1 MSDTKI
7 FNISGGA
14 VIMINPPIDLE
25 KIISV
30 RLINKIS
37 CKNKSSFL
45 FPALYG
51 NFHCAEG
58 EFISDEIYES
68 YEKLKKSFAYENIF
82 VFEALEKSSNPDK
95 TYTNYSINSLIN
107 CAENI
112 VSAQNVIKTTE
123 TSSAFEAFLKTSFY
137 LDFITEYS
145 FTVSEIIILNGL
157 LKYAF
162 LSDIVLETLINEIK
176 ADIENKSNK
185 KLLRKEILNA
195 LRQRL
200 S

>member
-1 MSDTKI
+1 MSDIKI
-7 FNISGGA
+7 INITGGA
-14 VIMINPPIDLE
+14 IIMINPPIDLE
-25 KIISV
+25 KLISV

-37 CKNKSSFL
+37 RKDKSSFL

-51 NFHCAEG
+51 NFHCVESDA
-58 EFISDEIYES
+58 ISDKVYEA
-68 YEKLKKSFAYENIF
+68 YENLKKSFSYENIF
-82 VFEALEKSSNPDK
+82 VFEALEKSSNADM
-95 TYTNYSINSLIN
+95 TYTDYSINSLIN

-112 VSAQNVIKTTE
+112 ISAQDVIKTSE

-137 LDFITEYS
+137 LDFIAEYS

-162 LSDIVLETLINEIK
+162 LSDIVLESLIEDIK
-176 ADIENKSNK
+176 ASIENKSNK
-185 KLLRKEILNA
+185 KLLRKEFLNA

>member
-1 MSDTKI
+1 MSDMKI
-7 FNISGGA
+7 INITGG
-14 VIMINPPIDLE
+14 IILMINPPIDCD
-25 KIISV
+25 KITGV

-37 CKNKSSFL
+37 RQDKSSFL

-58 EFISDEIYES
+58 EFISDKVYEA
-68 YEKLKKSFAYENIF
+68 YENLKKGFAYENIF
-82 VFEALEKSSNPDK
+82 VFEALEKSPDNGK
-95 TYTNYSINSLIN
+95 NYTGCSINSLIS

-112 VSAQNVIKTTE
+112 ISAQNIIKTTE
-123 TSSAFEAFLKTSFY
+123 TSAAFEAFSQTSFY
-137 LDFITEYS
+137 LDFIVEYS

-162 LSDIVLETLINEIK
+162 LSDIVLETLIEDIK
-176 ADIENKSNK
+176 ASIENKSNK
-185 KLLRKEILNA
+185 KLLRKEFLNA

>member
-1 MSDTKI
+1 MSDIKI

-14 VIMINPPIDLE
+14 IIMINPPIDRE
-25 KIISV
+25 ESTGV

-37 CKNKSSFL
+37 RKDKSSFL

-51 NFHCAEG
+51 NFHCVESDA
-58 EFISDEIYES
+58 ISDKVYEA
-68 YEKLKKSFAYENIF
+68 YENLKKSFSYENIF
-82 VFEALEKSSNPDK
+82 VFEALEKSSNADM
-95 TYTNYSINSLIN
+95 TYTDYSINSLIN

-112 VSAQNVIKTTE
+112 ISSQNIIKTTE
-123 TSSAFEAFLKTSFY
+123 TSAAFEAFSQTSFY
-137 LDFITEYS
+137 LDFIAEYS
-145 FTVSEIIILNGL
+145 FTVSEIVILNGL

-162 LSDIVLETLINEIK
+162 LLGIVLETLIEDIK
-176 ADIENKSNK
+176 ASIENKSNK
-185 KLLRKEILNA
+185 KMLRKEFLNA

>member
-1 MSDTKI
+1 MSDIKI

-14 VIMINPPIDLE
+14 VIMINPPIDYE
-25 KIISV
+25 EITDV

-37 CKNKSSFL
+37 RKDKSSFL

-58 EFISDEIYES
+58 EFISDEVYEG
-68 YEKLKKSFAYENIF
+68 YEKLKKIFAYENIF
-82 VFEALEKSSNPDK
+82 VFEALEKSPD
-95 TYTNYSINSLIN
+95 TGYSINSLIN

-112 VSAQNVIKTTE
+112 VSAQDVIKTKE
-123 TSSAFEAFLKTSFY
+123 TSAIFETFLKTSFY
-137 LDFITEYS
+137 LDFIAEYS
-145 FTVSEIIILNGL
+145 FTVSEIVILNGL

-162 LSDIVLETLINEIK
+162 LSNIVLETLINEIK
-176 ADIENKSNK
+176 SDIENKSNK

>member
-1 MSDTKI
+1 MSDIKI
-7 FNISGGA
+7 FNISGGG
-14 VIMINPPIDLE
+14 ILMINPPIDLE

-37 CKNKSSFL
+37 RKDKSSFL

-58 EFISDEIYES
+58 EYISDKVYEA
-68 YEKLKKSFAYENIF
+68 YEKLRKSFIYENIF
-82 VFEALEKSSNPDK
+82 VFEALEKSSNTDK

-107 CAENI
+107 CAESI

-123 TSSAFEAFLKTSFY
+123 TSSAFETFLKTSFY
-137 LDFITEYS
+137 LDFIAEYS

-162 LSDIVLETLINEIK
+162 LSSIVLESLIEDIK
-176 ADIENKSNK
+176 TSIENKSNK
-185 KLLRKEILNA
+185 KLLRKEFLNA

>member
-1 MSDTKI
+1 MFDVNI
-7 FNISGGA
+7 INISGG
-14 VIMINPPIDLE
+14 VILMINPPIDCDE
-25 KIISV
+25 IVRI

-37 CKNKSSFL
+37 RQDKSSFL

-51 NFHCAEG
+51 NFHCVEG
-58 EFISDEIYES
+58 EYISDEVYES
-68 YEKLKKSFAYENIF
+68 YEKLKKSFTYENIF
-82 VFEALEKSSNPDK
+82 VFEALEKSPD
-95 TYTNYSINSLIN
+95 TGGNYLGYSVNSLIN

-112 VSAQNVIKTTE
+112 VSAQNIIKTTE

-137 LDFITEYS
+137 LNFIAEYS
-145 FTVSEIIILNGL
+145 FTVSEIIMLNGL

-162 LSDIVLETLINEIK
+162 LSNVVLETLINGIK
-176 ADIENKSNK
+176 ADIENKPNK
-185 KLLRKEILNA
+185 KLLRKEFLNA

>member
-37 CKNKSSFL
+37 RKNKSSFL

-123 TSSAFEAFLKTSFY
+123 TSSAFETFLKTSFY
-137 LDFITEYS
+137 LDFIAEYS
-145 FTVSEIIILNGL
+145 FTVSEIVILNGL

-185 KLLRKEILNA
+185 KLLRKEILNV

>member
-1 MSDTKI
+1 MSDVKI
-7 FNISGGA
+7 INITGGA
-14 VIMINPPIDLE
+14 IIMINPPIDCDE
-25 KIISV
+25 ITGV
-30 RLINKIS
+30 MLINKIS
-37 CKNKSSFL
+37 RQDKSSFL

-51 NFHCAEG
+51 NFHCVEG
-58 EFISDEIYES
+58 EFVSDKVYEA
-68 YEKLKKSFAYENIF
+68 YENLKKSFAYENIF
-82 VFEALEKSSNPDK
+82 VFEALEKSPD
-95 TYTNYSINSLIN
+95 TGGDYSGYSINSLIT

-123 TSSAFEAFLKTSFY
+123 ISAAFETFLQTSVY
-137 LDFITEYS
+137 LDFIAEYS

-162 LSDIVLETLINEIK
+162 LSDIVLESLIEDIK
-176 ADIENKSNK
+176 ASIENKSNK
-185 KLLRKEILNA
+185 KLLRKEFLNA

>member
-1 MSDTKI
+1 MSDVNI

-14 VIMINPPIDLE
+14 VIMINPPIDFE
-25 KIISV
+25 KITGV

-37 CKNKSSFL
+37 RKDKSSFL

-51 NFHCAEG
+51 NFHCTEG
-58 EFISDEIYES
+58 EYISDKVYEG
-68 YEKLKKSFAYENIF
+68 YEKLRKSFSYENIF
-82 VFEALEKSSNPDK
+82 VFEALEKSSNTDK

-123 TSSAFEAFLKTSFY
+123 TSSAFETFLKTSFY
-137 LDFITEYS
+137 LDFIAEYS
-145 FTVSEIIILNGL
+145 FTVSEIVILNGL

>member
-1 MSDTKI
+1 MSDIKI

-14 VIMINPPIDLE
+14 VIMINPPIDCDE
-25 KIISV
+25 IVRI

-37 CKNKSSFL
+37 RQDKSSFL

-51 NFHCAEG
+51 NFHCVEG
-58 EFISDEIYES
+58 EYISDEVYES
-68 YEKLKKSFAYENIF
+68 YEKLKKSFTYENIF
-82 VFEALEKSSNPDK
+82 VFEALEKSPD
-95 TYTNYSINSLIN
+95 TGGNYLGYSVNSLIN

-112 VSAQNVIKTTE
+112 VSTQNVIKTTE
-123 TSSAFEAFLKTSFY
+123 TSSAFEVFLKTSFY
-137 LDFITEYS
+137 LDFIAEYS
-145 FTVSEIIILNGL
+145 FTVSEIIMLNGL

-162 LSDIVLETLINEIK
+162 LSNVVLETLINGIK
-176 ADIENKSNK
+176 ADIENKPNK
-185 KLLRKEILNA
+185 KLLRKEFLNA

>member
-1 MSDTKI
+1 
-7 FNISGGA
+7 
-14 VIMINPPIDLE
+14 MINPPIDLE

-37 CKNKSSFL
+37 RKNKSSFL

-82 VFEALEKSSNPDK
+82 VFEALEKSPD
-95 TYTNYSINSLIN
+95 TGENYLGYSINSLIN

-112 VSAQNVIKTTE
+112 VSAQNVIKSTE
-123 TSSAFEAFLKTSFY
+123 TSSAFEVFLKTSVY
-137 LDFITEYS
+137 LNFIAEYS

-185 KLLRKEILNA
+185 KLLRKEILNV

>member
-1 MSDTKI
+1 
-7 FNISGGA
+7 
-14 VIMINPPIDLE
+14 MINPPIDLE

-37 CKNKSSFL
+37 RKDKSSFL

-51 NFHCAEG
+51 NFHCTEG
-58 EFISDEIYES
+58 EYISDELYEA
-68 YEKLKKSFAYENIF
+68 YEKLRKSFAYENIF
-82 VFEALEKSSNPDK
+82 VFKAIENSPD
-95 TYTNYSINSLIN
+95 TGGNYTGYNINSLIS
-107 CAENI
+107 CAESI
-112 VSAQNVIKTTE
+112 ISAQNVIKTIE
-123 TSSAFEAFLKTSFY
+123 ASAIFEAFLKTSFY
-137 LDFITEYS
+137 LDFIAEYS
-145 FTVSEIIILNGL
+145 FTVSEIVILNGL

-162 LSDIVLETLINEIK
+162 LSDIVLETLINEFK

>member
-1 MSDTKI
+1 MSDIKI

-37 CKNKSSFL
+37 RKNKSSFL

-123 TSSAFEAFLKTSFY
+123 TSSAFEAFLKTSVY
-137 LDFITEYS
+137 LNFIAEYS

-185 KLLRKEILNA
+185 KLLRKEILNV

>member
-37 CKNKSSFL
+37 RKNKSSFL

-137 LDFITEYS
+137 LDFIAEYS

-185 KLLRKEILNA
+185 KLLRKEILNV

>member
-37 CKNKSSFL
+37 RKNKSSFL

-123 TSSAFEAFLKTSFY
+123 TSSAFEAFLKTSVY
-137 LDFITEYS
+137 LNFIAEYS
-145 FTVSEIIILNGL
+145 FTVSEIVILNGL

-185 KLLRKEILNA
+185 KLLRKEILNV

>member
-1 MSDTKI
+1 MSEI
-7 FNISGGA
+7 NIIDIIGG
-14 VIMINPPIDLE
+14 VILMINPPIYLE

-37 CKNKSSFL
+37 NKDKSTFL
-45 FPALYG
+45 FPSLYG

-58 EFISDEIYES
+58 EYISDEVYEA

-82 VFEALEKSSNPDK
+82 VFEALEKSSNTDK
-95 TYTNYSINSLIN
+95 TYTDYSINSLIN

-112 VSAQNVIKTTE
+112 VSAQNVIKTIE
-123 TSSAFEAFLKTSFY
+123 ASAIFEAFLKTSFY
-137 LDFITEYS
+137 LDFIAEYS
-145 FTVSEIIILNGL
+145 FTVSEIVILNGL

-162 LSDIVLETLINEIK
+162 LLGIVLETLIEDIK
-176 ADIENKSNK
+176 ASIENKSNK

-200 S
+200 P

>member
-1 MSDTKI
+1 MSDIKI
-7 FNISGGA
+7 INITGGA
-14 VIMINPPIDLE
+14 IIMINPPIDLE
-25 KIISV
+25 KLISV

-37 CKNKSSFL
+37 RQDKSSFL

-58 EFISDEIYES
+58 EFISDKVYEAF
-68 YEKLKKSFAYENIF
+68 ENLIKSFAYENIF
-82 VFEALEKSSNPDK
+82 VFEALENSPDNGEN
-95 TYTNYSINSLIN
+95 YSGYSINSLIN
-107 CAENI
+107 CAESI

-123 TSSAFEAFLKTSFY
+123 TSSAFEVFLKTSFY

-162 LSDIVLETLINEIK
+162 LSGIVLETLINEIK

>member
-1 MSDTKI
+1 MSDIKI

-14 VIMINPPIDLE
+14 VIMINSPIDLE
-25 KIISV
+25 KITGV

-37 CKNKSSFL
+37 RKDKSSFL

-51 NFHCAEG
+51 NFHCVEG
-58 EFISDEIYES
+58 EYISDKVYEA
-68 YEKLKKSFAYENIF
+68 YENLKKSFTLENIF
-82 VFEALEKSSNPDK
+82 VFEALEKSSNADM
-95 TYTNYSINSLIN
+95 TYTDYSINSLIN

-112 VSAQNVIKTTE
+112 VSVQDVIKTSE

-137 LDFITEYS
+137 LDFIAEYG

-176 ADIENKSNK
+176 ADIENKPNK
-185 KLLRKEILNA
+185 KLLRKEFLNA

>member
-37 CKNKSSFL
+37 RKNKSSFL

-123 TSSAFEAFLKTSFY
+123 ISSAFEVFLKTSFY

-176 ADIENKSNK
+176 ADIEDKSNK
-185 KLLRKEILNA
+185 KLLRKEILNV

>member
-37 CKNKSSFL
+37 RKNKSSFL

-82 VFEALEKSSNPDK
+82 VFEALEKSPD
-95 TYTNYSINSLIN
+95 TGENYLGYSINSLIN

-112 VSAQNVIKTTE
+112 VSAQNVIKSTE
-123 TSSAFEAFLKTSFY
+123 TSSAFEVFLQTSVY
-137 LDFITEYS
+137 LNFIAEYS

-185 KLLRKEILNA
+185 KLLRKEILNV

>member
-1 MSDTKI
+1 MSDMKI
-7 FNISGGA
+7 INISGG
-14 VIMINPPIDLE
+14 VILMINPPIDCD
-25 KIISV
+25 KITGV

-37 CKNKSSFL
+37 REDKSLFL

-58 EFISDEIYES
+58 ELISDKIYEA
-68 YEKLKKSFAYENIF
+68 YENLKKSFAYENIF
-82 VFEALEKSSNPDK
+82 VFEALENSPDNGEN
-95 TYTNYSINSLIN
+95 YTDYSINSLIS

-112 VSAQNVIKTTE
+112 ISAQNVIKTTE

-137 LDFITEYS
+137 LDFIAEYS
-145 FTVSEIIILNGL
+145 FTVSEIVILNGL

-162 LSDIVLETLINEIK
+162 LSNVVLETLINGIK
-176 ADIENKSNK
+176 ADIKNKPNK

>member
-1 MSDTKI
+1 MSDIKI

-37 CKNKSSFL
+37 RKNKNSFL

-123 TSSAFEAFLKTSFY
+123 TSSAFEVFLKTSFY

-162 LSDIVLETLINEIK
+162 LSYIVLETLINEIK

-185 KLLRKEILNA
+185 KLLRKEILNV

>member
-1 MSDTKI
+1 
-7 FNISGGA
+7 
-14 VIMINPPIDLE
+14 MINPPIDYE
-25 KIISV
+25 EITDV

-37 CKNKSSFL
+37 RKDKSSYL

-51 NFHCAEG
+51 NFQCSEG

-82 VFEALEKSSNPDK
+82 VFEALEKSPD
-95 TYTNYSINSLIN
+95 TGENYLGYSINSLIN

-112 VSAQNVIKTTE
+112 VSAQNIIKTTE

-137 LDFITEYS
+137 LDFIAEYS

-162 LSDIVLETLINEIK
+162 LSDIVLETLIEDIK
-176 ADIENKSNK
+176 TSIENKSNK
-185 KLLRKEILNA
+185 KLLRKEFLNV

>member
-1 MSDTKI
+1 MSDIKI
-7 FNISGGA
+7 FNISGG
-14 VIMINPPIDLE
+14 VILMINPPIDLE

-37 CKNKSSFL
+37 RKDKSSFL
-45 FPALYG
+45 FPSLYG
-51 NFHCAEG
+51 NFHCVEG
-58 EFISDEIYES
+58 EYISDELYEA
-68 YEKLKKSFAYENIF
+68 YEKLRKSFSYENIF
-82 VFEALEKSSNPDK
+82 VFEALEKSPD
-95 TYTNYSINSLIN
+95 TGGNYTSYSINSLIT

-112 VSAQNVIKTTE
+112 ISAQDVIKTTE
-123 TSSAFEAFLKTSFY
+123 TSSAFETFLKTSFY
-137 LDFITEYS
+137 LDFIAEYS
-145 FTVSEIIILNGL
+145 FTVSEIVILNGL

>member
-1 MSDTKI
+1 MSDV
-7 FNISGGA
+7 NIININGGA
-14 VIMINPPIDLE
+14 IIMINPPIDLE
-25 KIISV
+25 QIIGV

-37 CKNKSSFL
+37 RKDKSSFL

-58 EFISDEIYES
+58 EFISDKVYEA
-68 YEKLKKSFAYENIF
+68 YENLKKSFAYENIF
-82 VFEALEKSSNPDK
+82 VFEALENSPDNVEN
-95 TYTNYSINSLIN
+95 YTGYSINSLIS

-112 VSAQNVIKTTE
+112 ISAQNIIKTTKI
-123 TSSAFEAFLKTSFY
+123 SAAFEAFSQTSFY
-137 LDFITEYS
+137 LDFIAEYS

-185 KLLRKEILNA
+185 KLLRKEFLNV

>member
-1 MSDTKI
+1 MSDIKI

-14 VIMINPPIDLE
+14 VIMINPPIDYE
-25 KIISV
+25 EITDV

-37 CKNKSSFL
+37 RKDKSSFL

-58 EFISDEIYES
+58 EYISDEVYES
-68 YEKLKKSFAYENIF
+68 YEKIKKSFAYENIF
-82 VFEALEKSSNPDK
+82 VFEALEKSPDIGEN
-95 TYTNYSINSLIN
+95 YLGYSINSLIN

-112 VSAQNVIKTTE
+112 VSAQNIIKTTE

-137 LDFITEYS
+137 LDFIAEYS
-145 FTVSEIIILNGL
+145 FTVSEIIMLNGL

-162 LSDIVLETLINEIK
+162 LSNVVLETLINEIK
-176 ADIENKSNK
+176 ADIENKPNK

>member
-1 MSDTKI
+1 MSDIKI

-14 VIMINPPIDLE
+14 VIMINPPINLE
-25 KIISV
+25 EITDVK
-30 RLINKIS
+30 LINKIS
-37 CKNKSSFL
+37 RKDKRSFL

-58 EFISDEIYES
+58 DFISDEVYES

-82 VFEALEKSSNPDK
+82 VFESLKKSPDIGEN
-95 TYTNYSINSLIN
+95 YLDYSINSLIS

-112 VSAQNVIKTTE
+112 ISAQNVIKTSE
-123 TSSAFEAFLKTSFY
+123 TSAAFEAFLKTSFY
-137 LDFITEYS
+137 LDFIAEYS
-145 FTVSEIIILNGL
+145 FTVSEIVILNGL
-157 LKYAF
+157 IKYAF

-176 ADIENKSNK
+176 AGIENKSNK

>member
-1 MSDTKI
+1 MSDIKI

-25 KIISV
+25 EITGVK
-30 RLINKIS
+30 LINKIS
-37 CKNKSSFL
+37 REDKSSFL

-51 NFHCAEG
+51 NFQCEEG
-58 EFISDEIYES
+58 ELISDTVYES
-68 YEKLKKSFAYENIF
+68 YDALRKTMAYENIF
-82 VFEALEKSSNPDK
+82 VFEATGK
-95 TYTNYSINSLIN
+95 TAVCKTCLLYSINSLIN

-123 TSSAFEAFLKTSFY
+123 TSAAFEAFLKTSFY
-137 LDFITEYS
+137 LDFIAEYS
-145 FTVSEIIILNGL
+145 FTVSEIVILNGL

-162 LSDIVLETLINEIK
+162 LSNVVLETLINEIK
-176 ADIENKSNK
+176 ANIENKPNK

>member
-1 MSDTKI
+1 MSDIKI

-14 VIMINPPIDLE
+14 VIMINPPINLE
-25 KIISV
+25 EITGVK
-30 RLINKIS
+30 LINKIS
-37 CKNKSSFL
+37 RKDKSSFL

-58 EFISDEIYES
+58 EYISDEVYED
-68 YEKLKKSFAYENIF
+68 YENLKKSFALENIF
-82 VFEALEKSSNPDK
+82 VFEALEKSSNADI
-95 TYTNYSINSLIN
+95 TYTDYSINSLIN

-112 VSAQNVIKTTE
+112 ISSQNIIKTTE
-123 TSSAFEAFLKTSFY
+123 TSSAFETFLKTSFY
-137 LDFITEYS
+137 LDFIAEYS
-145 FTVSEIIILNGL
+145 FTVSEIVILNGL

-162 LSDIVLETLINEIK
+162 LSNIVLESLINEIK

>member
-1 MSDTKI
+1 MSDIKI

-14 VIMINPPIDLE
+14 IIMINPPIDLE
-25 KIISV
+25 EITGV

-37 CKNKSSFL
+37 RKDKSSFL

-51 NFHCAEG
+51 NFHCIESDA
-58 EFISDEIYES
+58 ISDKVYEA
-68 YEKLKKSFAYENIF
+68 YENLKKSFSYENIF
-82 VFEALEKSSNPDK
+82 VFEALEKSSNTDK

-123 TSSAFEAFLKTSFY
+123 TSSAFETFLKTSFY
-137 LDFITEYS
+137 LDFIAEYS

-162 LSDIVLETLINEIK
+162 LSDIVLESLINEIK
-176 ADIENKSNK
+176 ADIENRSNK

>member
-1 MSDTKI
+1 MSDIKI

-25 KIISV
+25 EITGVK
-30 RLINKIS
+30 LINKIS
-37 CKNKSSFL
+37 REDKSSFL

-123 TSSAFEAFLKTSFY
+123 TSSAFEVFLKTSFY

-185 KLLRKEILNA
+185 KLLRKEILNV

>member
-1 MSDTKI
+1 MSDIKI

-14 VIMINPPIDLE
+14 VIMINPPIDYE
-25 KIISV
+25 EITGVK
-30 RLINKIS
+30 LINKIS
-37 CKNKSSFL
+37 REDKSLFL

-58 EFISDEIYES
+58 ELISDKIYEA
-68 YEKLKKSFAYENIF
+68 YENLKKSFAYENIF
-82 VFEALEKSSNPDK
+82 VFEALENSPDNGEN
-95 TYTNYSINSLIN
+95 YTDYSINSLIS

-112 VSAQNVIKTTE
+112 ISAQNVIKTTE
-123 TSSAFEAFLKTSFY
+123 TSSAFETFLKTSFY
-137 LDFITEYS
+137 LDFIAEYS
-145 FTVSEIIILNGL
+145 FTVSEIIMLNGL

-162 LSDIVLETLINEIK
+162 LSNVVLETLINGIK
-176 ADIENKSNK
+176 ADIKNKPNK

>member
-1 MSDTKI
+1 
-7 FNISGGA
+7 
-14 VIMINPPIDLE
+14 MINPPIDLE
-25 KIISV
+25 EITGVK
-30 RLINKIS
+30 LINKIS
-37 CKNKSSFL
+37 REDKSSFL

-51 NFHCAEG
+51 NFQCEEG
-58 EFISDEIYES
+58 ELISDTVYES
-68 YEKLKKSFAYENIF
+68 YDALRKTMAYENIF
-82 VFEALEKSSNPDK
+82 VFESLKKSPDIGEN
-95 TYTNYSINSLIN
+95 YLGYSINSLIS

-112 VSAQNVIKTTE
+112 ISAQDVIKTKE
-123 TSSAFEAFLKTSFY
+123 TSAIFETFLKTSFY
-137 LDFITEYS
+137 LDFIAEYS
-145 FTVSEIIILNGL
+145 FTVSEIVILNGL

-162 LSDIVLETLINEIK
+162 LSNIVLEALINEIK

>member
-1 MSDTKI
+1 MSEI
-7 FNISGGA
+7 NIIDIIGG
-14 VIMINPPIDLE
+14 VILMINPPIYLE
-25 KIISV
+25 KITGV

-37 CKNKSSFL
+37 RNDKSSFL

-51 NFHCAEG
+51 NFHCVEG
-58 EFISDEIYES
+58 EYISDELYEA

-82 VFEALEKSSNPDK
+82 VFEALEKSPD
-95 TYTNYSINSLIN
+95 TGENYTDYNINSLIS
-107 CAENI
+107 CAESI
-112 VSAQNVIKTTE
+112 ISAQNVIKTIE
-123 TSSAFEAFLKTSFY
+123 ASAIFEAFLKTSFY
-137 LDFITEYS
+137 LDFIAEYS
-145 FTVSEIIILNGL
+145 FTVSEIVILNGL

-162 LSDIVLETLINEIK
+162 LLGIVLETLIEDIK
-176 ADIENKSNK
+176 ASIENKSNK